1 MGDGHYPSLWIDFFT
16 AVPFRPW
23 VEFALLFFL
32 FLIRHVVLMQ
42 NYKTGACECEYIF
55 WSVSDSHVWIQKT
68 VYSSDWTSTC
78 YMGAYIWAG
87 SYWSYLEVSGYS
99 LREPENTLVWLEIWF
114 IFTVSVYFPVVAKRN
129 QFCVHI

>member
-1 MGDGHYPSLWIDFFT
+1 
-16 AVPFRPW
+16 
-23 VEFALLFFL
+23 
-32 FLIRHVVLMQ
+32 MQ

-55 WSVSDSHVWIQKT
+55 WSVSDSRVWIQKT

-99 LREPENTLVWLEIWF
+99 LHEPENTLVWLEIWF